1 MLSLGIVGW
10 GGRGARRTGPED
22 PGREPAPR
30 VHTHTHFPLPV
41 RLRSYPLEPRE
52 YQHTP
57 RRRLHRLVITRAP
70 HVRDGTQQL
79 QGACSWLTMY
89 TSILAILLFHAVMGD
104 PGRWD
109 HHRRRGRQR
118 ATKATT
124 TTTPPPPPPPTTRKP
139 SSWRHGLTLHPPAH
153 RCQVSSVLVLGDGRP
168 VNKDYVSSVN
178 ELLLEDKLLL
188 APVVFEGTMV
198 SRTNTYKGLYFV
210 SFKVLRVVK
219 GQLHPQLYG
228 HIRLLFQTGTHGS
241 TPRAE
246 LRGNACP
253 PVPFSVR
260 SGRKYLIFVKKISV
274 GRYVA
279 VAEPEIVRQDE

>member
-1 MLSLGIVGW
+1 
-10 GGRGARRTGPED
+10 
-22 PGREPAPR
+22 
-30 VHTHTHFPLPV
+30 
-41 RLRSYPLEPRE
+41 
-52 YQHTP
+52 
-57 RRRLHRLVITRAP
+57 
-70 HVRDGTQQL
+70 
-79 QGACSWLTMY
+79 MY